1 MKRFGAAM
9 FATGVVAGGLLLGG
23 AFGCGEPSHVFTAV
37 AYDEARDCVQPSG
50 EAIDIVT
57 GPDPGLGC
65 ALLCFV
71 GRGPLTVAADG
82 ASPVFLSTMCPP
94 YPITYTTD
102 GTDPRCKK
110 ALDAREAGRRCL
122 EDGGVTPTDAAPAE
136 TGAADT
142 GAPET
147 GPSDAG
153 SD

>member
-1 MKRFGAAM
+1 MKRFASAM
-9 FATGVVAGGLLLGG
+9 FAAGVVAGGALLGG
-23 AFGCGEPSHVFTAV
+23 AFGCDDPSHIYTAA

-50 EAIDIVT
+50 EAIDVVT
-57 GPDPGLGC
+57 GADPGLGC
-65 ALLCFV
+65 TLVCFV
-71 GRGPLTVAADG
+71 GRGPLTSGADG
-82 ASPVFLSTMCPP
+82 ASLVYLSTMCPP

-110 ALDAREAGRRCL
+110 ALDARAAGRRCL

-136 TGAADT
+136 TGPADAAP
-142 GAPET
+142 AET